1 MRTTRPVLAAGLL
14 LLGMLA
20 GVAGPDQVGAATP
33 FAITSAPPSSSATFG
48 EPYDHQLTASEE
60 ATWAVTAGALPLGLT
75 LDPTTGELA
84 GTPTGSGLHADIT
97 VTATQRSFA
106 AVSAGEG
113 HTCGLSPGGATD
125 CWGANES
132 GQATDQPG
140 PSTAIAT
147 GGAHTCAL
155 TPAGAADCWG
165 NDSSGQAT
173 DQPGPYTAIA
183 AGAFHTC
190 ALTPAGA
197 ADCWGNDG
205 AGQSTDQPGPYTA
218 IATGGAHT
226 CALTP
231 AGAADCWG
239 IEQLGQADDQPG
251 PYTQVT
257 AGSQHSCALTPLG
270 AVDCWGAD
278 GSGQATDQPPT
289 PVTATQTFSIE
300 VAPAVTSPLP
310 HDGIVGQ
317 GYTHQLRTDPPAA
330 SWAIT
335 AGTLPDGLTL
345 DPTTGTI
352 TGTPTTPGASADIT
366 VTSTTRGYSALDA
379 GRRFSCA
386 LTRTGA
392 ADCWGGNFADQPGP
406 YTTVSAG
413 YAHACALTPTGAAE
427 CWGSGGDDQPGPY
440 TAISVGAHH
449 TCALTPTGAADCWG
463 SDTFGRATDQPGPYT
478 AIVASTRHTCA
489 LTPTGAA
496 DCWGSNFRGESVDQP
511 GPYTAITAGD
521 YHTCALTPTGAAD
534 CWGSDSLGRATD
546 QPGPYTAISAAEYHN
561 CALTPTGAVDCW
573 GDDGWGQAT
582 DQPGPYT
589 AVSSGFDHTCGLTPT
604 GAADCWGD
612 NAYQQAVDQEGP
624 EAGTTSVTFS
634 ITVGESRCAATPG
647 AGPFPDVGAT
657 HPFCSDIEWMAS
669 NTITGGFADGTFR
682 PTTAVSRQAM
692 ASFLHAYQGRP
703 PVTPAEPFFADV
715 PATHRF
721 FEPIQWMAQTGLS
734 TGSPNPAGGKP
745 LFNPTTTVSRQA
757 MAAFLW
763 RDAGEPTAALTEPFF
778 ADIAADHPFYDAI
791 QWMADSGLSLGVPGP
806 TGTEPAFQPG
816 TPVSR
821 QTMAAFLHRYD
832 EL

>member
-218 IATGGAHT
+218 ITAGTWHT
-226 CALTP
+226 CALT
-231 AGAADCWG
+231 
-239 IEQLGQADDQPG
+239 
-251 PYTQVT
+251 T
-257 AGSQHSCALTPLG
+257 
-270 AVDCWGAD
+270 
-278 GSGQATDQPPT
+278 
-289 PVTATQTFSIE
+289 
-300 VAPAVTSPLP
+300 
-310 HDGIVGQ
+310 
-317 GYTHQLRTDPPAA
+317 
-330 SWAIT
+330 
-335 AGTLPDGLTL
+335 
-345 DPTTGTI
+345 
-352 TGTPTTPGASADIT
+352 
-366 VTSTTRGYSALDA
+366 
-379 GRRFSCA
+379 
-386 LTRTGA
+386 TGA
-392 ADCWGGNFADQPGP
+392 ADCWGDD
-406 YTTVSAG
+406 
-413 YAHACALTPTGAAE
+413 L
-427 CWGSGGDDQPGPY
+427 SGQG
-440 TAISVGAHH
+440 
-449 TCALTPTGAADCWG
+449 
-463 SDTFGRATDQPGPYT
+463 
-478 AIVASTRHTCA
+478 
-489 LTPTGAA
+489 
-496 DCWGSNFRGESVDQP
+496 
-511 GPYTAITAGD
+511 
-521 YHTCALTPTGAAD
+521 
-534 CWGSDSLGRATD
+534 TD

>member
-1 MRTTRPVLAAGLL
+1 M
-14 LLGMLA
+14 
-20 GVAGPDQVGAATP
+20 
-33 FAITSAPPSSSATFG
+33 
-48 EPYDHQLTASEE
+48 
-60 ATWAVTAGALPLGLT
+60 
-75 LDPTTGELA
+75 
-84 GTPTGSGLHADIT
+84 
-97 VTATQRSFA
+97 
-106 AVSAGEG
+106 
-113 HTCGLSPGGATD
+113 
-125 CWGANES
+125 
-132 GQATDQPG
+132 
-140 PSTAIAT
+140 
-147 GGAHTCAL
+147 
-155 TPAGAADCWG
+155 
-165 NDSSGQAT
+165 
-173 DQPGPYTAIA
+173 
-183 AGAFHTC
+183 
-190 ALTPAGA
+190 
-197 ADCWGNDG
+197 
-205 AGQSTDQPGPYTA
+205 
-218 IATGGAHT
+218 
-226 CALTP
+226 
-231 AGAADCWG
+231 
-239 IEQLGQADDQPG
+239 
-251 PYTQVT
+251 
-257 AGSQHSCALTPLG
+257 
-270 AVDCWGAD
+270 
-278 GSGQATDQPPT
+278 
-289 PVTATQTFSIE
+289 
-300 VAPAVTSPLP
+300 APAVTSPLP

-413 YAHACALTPTGAAE
+413 YAHA
-427 CWGSGGDDQPGPY
+427 
-440 TAISVGAHH
+440 
-449 TCALTPTGAADCWG
+449 
-463 SDTFGRATDQPGPYT
+463 
-478 AIVASTRHTCA
+478 
-489 LTPTGAA
+489 
-496 DCWGSNFRGESVDQP
+496 
-511 GPYTAITAGD
+511 
-521 YHTCALTPTGAAD
+521 CALTPTGAAD

-763 RDAGEPTAALTEPFF
+763 RDAGEPTAALTEPVF
-778 ADIAADHPFYDAI
+778 AAIAADHPFYDAI